1 MIDKFHAILV
11 LFCTL
16 VLLAFLSV
24 WSGTV
29 RVFSKVSQRDSA
41 SFSIRWKR
49 ITYKILLVLIA
60 TCLVGV
66 MLMVLPYLSGPTGT
80 VAGQPDD
87 APNGTPSDEIAT
99 FDPGSGTIDVS
110 DRDWIYVDIEGAS
123 GEDSSDYPNGGGEGA
138 HVTGWI
144 NVSNIDSL
152 EYVVASSGSTAGLNN
167 GEYGE
172 FSAANGAGS
181 TGVAYDGTVLLE
193 AGGGGGASSD
203 DGNNLPGAGG
213 GEAGNG
219 GAAGTAESPPGGDG
233 SLYAGN
239 RSLYPEQID
248 TSAGDGAI
256 TVYEPYTDTALIE
269 SYSPENNDEVQDNTI
284 ELTAT
289 VPNEKFIYPWASD
302 VNVSFYDTNDDT
314 LLHSEIVSQETTITY
329 SWETNGGIQ
338 TYNVTANATNG
349 DSYSSDEIR
358 IVSSG
363 ATSVRSEQTGELVE
377 SEVTTTLFGENGA
390 IYERNTSDGLLDYS
404 DIPNQAYTIQV
415 SSDNRYTRTRYV
427 SSLDDLSTLFIL
439 NDSVETITAQF
450 TLEDTTGEYDS
461 DSILII
467 GRPIDT
473 GNGTMYRTIV
483 ADQFGTEGL
492 STELEQDRRYR
503 VTIRNEGG
511 RTQVLGP
518 YRGTISETVTITPGS
533 GTIEIESEGTW
544 SAGATQ
550 VGDTIRVAYNDPIGA
565 TDSVSISIHERG
577 NQSNALIANDT
588 FVSPSNL
595 SAEYSVPEQYNGSNW
610 IVQLTVDRD
619 GESTTITYVVGPQ
632 QTIVPANLDPMWQQA
647 FGVVILLTFGL
658 AFTTLNRAA
667 GAIALACVGG
677 LLWWIGWLAGATA
690 GVAVV
695 AYLFIA
701 IAYGIFTKT
710 VR

>member
-29 RVFSKVSQRDSA
+29 RVFGKVSQRDSR
-41 SFSIRWKR
+41 SFSIHWKR

-60 TCLVGV
+60 TCLVGI
-66 MLMVLPYLSGPTGT
+66 MLMALPYLSGPTGT
-80 VAGQPDD
+80 AVGQPDD
-87 APNGTPSDEIAT
+87 APNGTPSEEIAS
-99 FDPGSGTIDVS
+99 FDPGSGSIDVS
-110 DRDWIYVDIEGAS
+110 DRDWIYVEIEGAQGESTEPTS
-123 GEDSSDYPNGGGEGA
+123 GSHSGGEGA
-138 HVTGWI
+138 HVSGWI
-144 NVSNIDSL
+144 NVSNIDL
-152 EYVVASSGSTAGLNN
+152 LQYEIAQQAQTDGLND
-167 GEYGE
+167 GTTGQYADDGV
-172 FSAANGAGS
+172 GAGS
-181 TGVAYDGTVLLE
+181 TGIASDGTVLLE
-193 AGGGGGASSD
+193 AGGGGGAYYSGQA
-203 DGNNLPGAGG
+203 GNGG

-219 GAAGTAESPPGGDG
+219 GGGGNVDSPNGEPG
-233 SLYAGN
+233 SLYAN
-239 RSLYPEQID
+239 DSVLYAQQIG
-248 TSAGDGAI
+248 TSPGDGSI
-256 TVYEPYTDTALIE
+256 TAYEPNADSPEIE
-269 SYSPENNDEVQDNTI
+269 SYNPENNDESQSDSI
-284 ELTAT
+284 ELSAT
-289 VPNEKFIYPWASD
+289 VSDEDFAYPWATD
-302 VNVSFYDTNDDT
+302 VNVSFHDASSNTILY
-314 LLHSEIVSQETTITY
+314 SENVSQEAEVTY
-329 SWETNGGIQ
+329 EWENGGGLQ
-338 TYNVTANATNG
+338 SYNVTAIDGFGGN
-349 DSYSSDEIR
+349 DSVTEIR
-358 IVSSG
+358 IIGTG
-363 ATSVRSEQTGELVE
+363 ATAVRSEQTGDLIET
-377 SEVTTTLFGENGA
+377 EVQTTLFGENGQ

-404 DIPNQAYTIQV
+404 DINDQAYTIQV
-415 SSDNRYTRTRYV
+415 SSDNYYTRTRYV
-427 SSLDDLSTLFIL
+427 SSLNELSTLFIL
-439 NDSVETITAQF
+439 SDSVETVTAQF
-450 TLEDTTGEYDS
+450 NLDDTTGEYDS

-467 GRPIDT
+467 DRSIDT
-473 GNGTMYRTIV
+473 GNGTQYRTIV

-492 STELEQDRRYR
+492 SAELEQNRRYR

-518 YRGTISETVTITPGS
+518 YRGTISETVTISPGS

-544 SAGATQ
+544 SAGAMQ
-550 VGDTIRVAYNDPIGA
+550 VGDTIRVAYNDPIAA
-565 TDSVSISIHERG
+565 TDSVTISIHERG
-577 NQSNALIANDT
+577 NRSNALVANDT
-588 FVSPSNL
+588 FVSPANL

-619 GESTTITYVVGPQ
+619 GESTTVTYVVGPQ

-667 GAIALACVGG
+667 GAIALGCVGG